1 MFSFPLSH
9 PLSDVFTVRFIVE
22 MSDAESVVE
31 ESTPKDPSANSNL
44 KVQSWLIKYFPSLK
58 GILILNS
65 RHKGN

>member
-31 ESTPKDPSANSNL
+31 ESTHVFSAVIPSN
-44 KVQSWLIKYFPSLK
+44 
-58 GILILNS
+58 
-65 RHKGN
+65 